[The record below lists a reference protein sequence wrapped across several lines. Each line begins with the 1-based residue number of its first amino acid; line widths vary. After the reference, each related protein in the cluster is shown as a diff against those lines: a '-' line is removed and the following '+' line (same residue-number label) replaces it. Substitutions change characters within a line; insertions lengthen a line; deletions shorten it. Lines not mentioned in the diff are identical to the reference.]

1 MTSWQVKSA
10 FMVAWNDENE
20 PSKGYKYLY
29 LSPEDHERLKDS
41 VKCTPI
47 EENGETRF
55 KIDSIVG
62 VGTDIGVENLQGSG
76 AIAGET
82 ARAWKDA
89 FTLTYVSGRSVGIGA
104 YLVRLGH
111 RVIQK
116 AGAAPILL
124 TGYQALNKLMQ
135 KNVYVS
141 NQQLGGPKIM
151 YTNGVS
157 HQIVHHDLE
166 GVQAILRWL
175 SYVPRTKSS
184 SLPVVDVERND
195 QVDREI
201 GFKPTSSPYDP
212 RHMLAGHFQPPLAPP
227 EEDSRPLSL
236 DADQSSEEK
245 SGGGGGGERKK
256 DDDFLDEE
264 VEAPLDIWRPRRE
277 PAGPKGGKEEDWIS
291 GFFDRDSFVEYMA
304 GWAKT
309 VITGRA
315 RLGGIPLGV
324 IATENRTVTAVYP
337 ADPASIDSHE
347 TIVQQAGGVSTFYD
361 SLA

>member
-1 MTSWQVKSA
+1 
-10 FMVAWNDENE
+10 
-20 PSKGYKYLY
+20 
-29 LSPEDHERLKDS
+29 
-41 VKCTPI
+41 
-47 EENGETRF
+47 
-55 KIDSIVG
+55 
-62 VGTDIGVENLQGSG
+62 
-76 AIAGET
+76 
-82 ARAWKDA
+82 
-89 FTLTYVSGRSVGIGA
+89 
-104 YLVRLGH
+104 
-111 RVIQK
+111 
-116 AGAAPILL
+116 
-124 TGYQALNKLMQ
+124 
-135 KNVYVS
+135 
-141 NQQLGGPKIM
+141 
-151 YTNGVS
+151 
-157 HQIVHHDLE
+157 
-166 GVQAILRWL
+166 
-175 SYVPRTKSS
+175 
-184 SLPVVDVERND
+184 
-195 QVDREI
+195 
-201 GFKPTSSPYDP
+201 
-212 RHMLAGHFQPPLAPP
+212 MLAGHFQPPLAPP

-347 TIVQQAGGVSTFYD
+347 TIVQQAGGVWYPDSAYKTAQAIRDFQGEGLPLIIFANWRGFSGGQRDMFNEILKYGSMIVEALVDYTQPVFVFIPPYAELRGGAWVVVDPTINSSVMEMYAAPEARGGVLEPSGTVEIKFRDRQRLAAAERFDPILKRLHEQLKEPGISQVDKSRIEKDIKKREKTMHNLYLQIAHEFADLHDTPGRMVAKKAINGVVPWSRARSFFYWR
-361 SLA
+361 LRR